1 MKTSNQDQVVP
12 IPQNQRIHF
21 LDVLRGIA
29 IQCILMAN
37 IVYFSGLF
45 FFPESY
51 RNQFFTFSTDMI
63 VGFLSFMF
71 IDGKFYTIFSL
82 LFGIGC
88 YVQFN
93 KLRKQDKPFAPF
105 FAKRMFWL
113 LVFGLIHL
121 IGFWIGDIL
130 TLYAILGF
138 AIIPFITLSDKKLLT
153 LATVLILFPIVNW
166 LVIESLGFDYPA
178 VFFEKSMESWKLNGY
193 PQVEWQG
200 ELWNDFVV
208 MLTNTS
214 WSDHFKMNR
223 GDAWVR
229 LAMIL
234 EEGRIF
240 KVFGI
245 FLIGV
250 CAGRQ
255 ILNNDLLN
263 NTKLLKRVVIFG
275 LLIGLPMCFFRTYLQ
290 FMGEQTEVNSFLN
303 TLSYAFGTVPTA
315 LGYAALIALWF
326 RKRPRAFMWLAPAG
340 KMAFTNYILHTVF
353 GIFLFY
359 GLGLGYAGKMGFT
372 AITIIAIAYFLLEVL
387 FSTIWLKYF
396 RFGPLEWLWRQLTY
410 GKFLKIKNINL
421 DKTINYKINE
431 S

>member
-1 MKTSNQDQVVP
+1 MSEINQPQIAP
-12 IPQNQRIHF
+12 IKQNQRIHF

-29 IQCILMAN
+29 IQCIFVAN
-37 IVYFSGLF
+37 ILYFSGLF
-45 FFPESY
+45 FYPDSY
-51 RNQFFTFSTDMI
+51 RNPAFVFPTDMI

-93 KLRKQDKPFAPF
+93 KLNKQGKPFAPF

-121 IGFWIGDIL
+121 VGFWIGDIL
-130 TLYAILGF
+130 TLYALLGF
-138 AIIPFITLSDKKLLT
+138 AVIPFITLSDKKLLW
-153 LATVLILFPIVNW
+153 LAFVLILLPILNW
-166 LVIESLGFDYPA
+166 LIIEYFGMDYPA
-178 VFFEKSMESWKLNGY
+178 IFFEKSIESWKLHGF
-193 PQVEWQG
+193 PQVEWGG
-200 ELWNDFVV
+200 ELWNDLAF
-208 MLTNTS
+208 MFSNNS
-214 WSDHFKMNR
+214 WIEHFKMNR

-250 CAGRQ
+250 CAGRH
-255 ILNNDLLN
+255 ILNHNLLN
-263 NTKLLKRVVIFG
+263 NTKLLKHIALIG
-275 LLIGLPMCFFRTYLQ
+275 LIIGLPMCFFRTYLQ
-290 FMGEQTEVNSFLN
+290 FMGAQNQMNSFLN

-315 LGYAALIALWF
+315 LGYAALIALLF
-326 RKRPRAFMWLAPAG
+326 RKKPRVFLWLAPVG

-353 GIFLFY
+353 GIFVFY

-372 AITIIAIAYFLLEVL
+372 LITLIAIGYFLLEVL
-387 FSTIWLKYF
+387 FSTIWLRYFKY
-396 RFGPLEWLWRQLTY
+396 GPLEWLWRQLTY
-410 GKFLKIKNINL
+410 GKILKLK
-421 DKTINYKINE
+421 KTPIQE
-431 S
+431 HFQSTSLE